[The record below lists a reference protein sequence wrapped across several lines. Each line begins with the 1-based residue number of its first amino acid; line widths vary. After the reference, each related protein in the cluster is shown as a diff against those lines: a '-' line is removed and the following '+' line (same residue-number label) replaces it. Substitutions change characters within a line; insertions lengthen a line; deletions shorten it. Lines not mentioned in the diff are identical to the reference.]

1 MTGPPVWVTGLSSR
15 FWAAAGLLPSFP
27 RDLELAAAFAGGLTC
42 VRRAGLRL
50 TTVIDECRRRGLPVT
65 FAGPDRP
72 LRAALHCWAGVGLV
86 FLDPTD
92 PADEQRFSFAHELA
106 HFLRDYLA
114 PRRQVERSF
123 GPTALEVL
131 DGFRPPTPD
140 ERLNAVL
147 RNRPL
152 TPHCHL
158 MSRDPAG
165 RPERDEDRRAEAD
178 ADRLACELLA
188 PAELFHAE
196 ADRQGVARRLST
208 EFGLPASVAA
218 AYALQLL
225 PPPPPNPLVARL
237 LKGSG
242 EAASLAE

>member
-1 MTGPPVWVTGLSSR
+1 MIGPPVWVTDLARR
-15 FWAAAGLLPSFP
+15 FWAETGTPPAFP
-27 RDLELAAAFAGGLTC
+27 RDLEAAAAWAGRLT
-42 VRRAGLRL
+42 VLRREGLRAS
-50 TTVIDECRRRGLPVT
+50 TVVEECRTRNLPAA

-92 PADEQRFSFAHELA
+92 PPDERRFSFAHELA

-114 PRRQVERSF
+114 PRRQAEHAL
-123 GPTALEVL
+123 GPTVLEVL

-140 ERLNAVL
+140 ERLHAVL

-152 TPHCHL
+152 TPHCNF

-165 RPERDEDRRAEAD
+165 RPERDDDRRAEAD

-188 PAELFHAE
+188 SAELLQAMT
-196 ADRQGVARRLST
+196 DRTELNRRLTS

-218 AYALQLL
+218 EYALQLL
-225 PPPPPNPLVARL
+225 PPPLVPDGLMGRL
-237 LKGSG
+237 LKRRG
-242 EAASLAE
+242 